1 MEAANKEYND
11 LKQRGT
17 FKSVKQTASLD
28 VIPVTWVFTYKFNTN
43 RYLVKFKAR
52 LCIQGDL

>member
-17 FKSVKQTASLD
+17 FKSVKRTLLLK

-43 RYLVKFKAR
+43 GYLVKFKAR
-52 LCIQGDL
+52 LYMRGDL